1 MLYFKLSISHMTD
14 PDRLRIAEGVV
25 VATFWV
31 SVPAPSNEKR
41 WIANSFSYFLLR
53 YTRSPP
59 ALFADSICRWCCLAA
74 VDRKPRTLCASQPL
88 VSSSVL
94 PRTATQRWEGPAQTM
109 SDSLRF

>member
-1 MLYFKLSISHMTD
+1 MTD

-109 SDSLRF
+109 SDSLRLP